1 MASGWRFIVNV
12 TVVVKVGYP
21 VLGTQYRE
29 SSSQLL
35 GGITDGTEK
44 RFQRDDVM
52 FRIKTRQTVVLFQRL
67 WQGKRYPLPPLIIPC
82 LPVVFNENLLARSI
96 IFNLSRLYGDFL
108 KTRA

>member
-12 TVVVKVGYP
+12 MAVVVVVEVGYP

-35 GGITDGTEK
+35 GGITDGTKK

-52 FRIKTRQTVVLFQRL
+52 FRIKTRQTVVLFFFCDCD
-67 WQGKRYPLPPLIIPC
+67 GKLPPSIIP
-82 LPVVFNENLLARSI
+82 F
-96 IFNLSRLYGDFL
+96 IF
-108 KTRA
+108 

>member
-12 TVVVKVGYP
+12 TVVVEVGYP

-35 GGITDGTEK
+35 GGITDGTKK

-52 FRIKTRQTVVLFQRL
+52 FRIKTRQTVVLFLRL

-82 LPVVFNENLLARSI
+82 LPVVFNEIFSRVQLSSI
-96 IFNLSRLYGDFL
+96 FHECTAIF
-108 KTRA
+108 

>member
-12 TVVVKVGYP
+12 TVVVEAGYP

-35 GGITDGTEK
+35 GGITDGTKK

-52 FRIKTRQTVVLFQRL
+52 FRIKTRQTVVLFSATVGRENGTTAFVDNSLFTCIFQRN
-67 WQGKRYPLPPLIIPC
+67 LPARLII
-82 LPVVFNENLLARSI
+82 S
-96 IFNLSRLYGDFL
+96 NLSQPYGDFL
-108 KTRA
+108 